1 MSCIYQRAREF
12 LFVKMKR
19 GNEMAGR
26 KKMNL
31 PDISELSVAE
41 LKSLEKKIAKAIE
54 THQVRQKKAA
64 LQALEAKAREMGFS
78 LADLTGEAPT
88 PTAKKRKSPKAGVA
102 KYRNPKDATQ
112 TWTGKGRRP
121 GWVMDALD
129 AGQSLDDLAI

>member
-1 MSCIYQRAREF
+1 
-12 LFVKMKR
+12 
-19 GNEMAGR
+19 MAGR

-78 LADLTGEAPT
+78 LADLTGEAPA
-88 PTAKKRKSPKAGVA
+88 PAAKKRKSPKAGVA

-121 GWVMDALD
+121 GWIMDALE